1 MVWNSVGIV
10 RSFNS
15 EDESSVDVE
24 FHDTSVHHPIHL
36 GNSNGYTMA
45 DLSVEAVLLATEADE
60 ADGTAVPSKLTCH
73 NFAGSGLSKE
83 WSIDMPDKEDIMA
96 ICCGIGWVSHE
107 IADFQLFDYLL
118 IAVCLLF
125 FSFLNISGCGSYG
138 SP

>member
-96 ICCGIGWVSHE
+96 ICCGIGWVSFE
-107 IADFQLFDYLL
+107 KKNRQITYFQLFVYLL
-118 IAVCLLF
+118 TAVCLL
-125 FSFLNISGCGSYG
+125 LKAM
-138 SP
+138 

>member
-107 IADFQLFDYLL
+107 IADFQLFVYIFDS
-118 IAVCLLF
+118 CLF
-125 FSFLNISGCGSYG
+125 TIESYVG
-138 SP
+138 LQF

>member
-36 GNSNGYTMA
+36 GNSSGYTMA

-107 IADFQLFDYLL
+107 IADFQLFVYIFDSCLFTL
-118 IAVCLLF
+118 IE
-125 FSFLNISGCGSYG
+125 SYVG
-138 SP
+138 LQF